1 MEANAGPLNNR
12 AKRRASPL
20 HADFSL
26 ANFLRA
32 GQWDRRSRNTGAI
45 EATSSAAIVR
55 LNGRATRGSP
65 SARRIALLGDRVG
78 RNLMRSHSGPKP

>member
-1 MEANAGPLNNR
+1 
-12 AKRRASPL
+12 
-20 HADFSL
+20 
-26 ANFLRA
+26 
-32 GQWDRRSRNTGAI
+32 
-45 EATSSAAIVR
+45 